1 MHASLELLAQ
11 DNHLLHDS
19 LRENIR
25 LYDPSVPDAQILW
38 ACERAGLGEWASARG
53 LDYMLSDD
61 LRSLSGGEKQRIL
74 LARMLLHER
83 SFYIVDE
90 LTTGL
95 DHATAG
101 RVERTLFESMEE
113 IGRAHV

>member
-1 MHASLELLAQ
+1 MLP
-11 DNHLLHDS
+11 
-19 LRENIR
+19 RR
-25 LYDPSVPDAQILW
+25 V
-38 ACERAGLGEWASARG
+38 

-61 LRSLSGGEKQRIL
+61 LRSLFRRREQRIL

-101 RVERTLFESMEE
+101 T
-113 IGRAHV
+113 G

>member
-1 MHASLELLAQ
+1 MKIFVCT
-11 DNHLLHDS
+11 
-19 LRENIR
+19 IR
-25 LYDPSVPDAQILW
+25 RCRDVQILW
-38 ACERAGLGEWASARG
+38 ACERAGLGELVSAKG

-101 RVERTLFESMEE
+101 RVACFFLRALVRVCLHYAPYGSRGFGG
-113 IGRAHV
+113 GR